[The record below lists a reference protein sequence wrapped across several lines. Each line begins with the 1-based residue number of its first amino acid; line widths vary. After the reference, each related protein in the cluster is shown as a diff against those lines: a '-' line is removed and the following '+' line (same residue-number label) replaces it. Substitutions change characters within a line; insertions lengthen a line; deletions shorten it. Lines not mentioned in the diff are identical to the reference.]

1 MLRRQKHT
9 MFRDRIGLSIETGAD
24 PSYKKVVTTSTP
36 PSEQYSKDTPPS
48 RQNPNDLNQGS
59 KVDEDGHPVFEL
71 SPGESS
77 SPEATSPSPRRL

>member
-24 PSYKKVVTTSTP
+24 PSYKKAVTTSTP
-36 PSEQYSKDTPPS
+36 PSEQNSKPMNT
-48 RQNPNDLNQGS
+48 NQSSS

-71 SPGESS
+71 SPSPEESS
-77 SPEATSPSPRRL
+77 SPEATSPSP